1 MNGLRRWAGSSMVKK
16 SARQVGKPSPEEE
29 MAGTPLKRATEQ
41 ADTTWSSAEDSHQ
54 SGFASSTKRSGMGK
68 WEAKLTTMAEESV
81 RALQTRA
88 DRTSAKTTSAQPTDA
103 KHQGASKVTRTAGV
117 RWCREGDLNPHNP
130 FGSADFKSAASASF
144 AIPARW
150 WCVKYRMTVL
160 VSCRR

>member
-1 MNGLRRWAGSSMVKK
+1 MVKK

-29 MAGTPLKRATEQ
+29 MAGTPVKRATEQ

-144 AIPARW
+144 AIPAFR
-150 WCVKYRMTVL
+150 
-160 VSCRR
+160 VSYLFHGIF

>member
-1 MNGLRRWAGSSMVKK
+1 
-16 SARQVGKPSPEEE
+16 
-29 MAGTPLKRATEQ
+29 MAGTPVKRATEQ

-130 FGSADFKSAASASF
+130 FGSADFKFSLDVSKYHGKLLRVMRLSPKQLNGN
-144 AIPARW
+144 PATLLSRIDMAQ
-150 WCVKYRMTVL
+150 CTV
-160 VSCRR
+160 